1 MIEGDL
7 KITPDDE
14 SPFAKSSLLN
24 KNRDEND
31 DIVSY
36 KPYEKLVQ
44 PLKGLVYI
52 GLHHPRT

>member
-1 MIEGDL
+1 MT
-7 KITPDDE
+7 TPDDE